1 MKVSYHPANF
11 GGHRQCGS
19 RDIMVLVCHVISQD
33 HLINGSSDFVGRS
46 TSKQVTTLQNLVA
59 IVTLAVEL

>member
-19 RDIMVLVCHVISQD
+19 GDIMVLVCHVISQD
-33 HLINGSSDFVGRS
+33 HLINGSSDFVRRS